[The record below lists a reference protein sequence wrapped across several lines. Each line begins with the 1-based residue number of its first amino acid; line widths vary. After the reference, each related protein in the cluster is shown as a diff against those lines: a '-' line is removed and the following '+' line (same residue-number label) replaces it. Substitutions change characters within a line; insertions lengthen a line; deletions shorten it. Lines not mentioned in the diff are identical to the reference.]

1 MTWYKK
7 TGKSPE
13 LVISTRARLARNIT
27 GIPFPSRLTPE
38 KAIEVISLVEEAM
51 GPVRNDFSLI
61 RVDKLSHTEQQALVE
76 QHLISTAFASGQLP
90 RALFVNAEHTLS
102 IMVNEE
108 DHLRIQCIT
117 SGLDPE
123 TALRDANRIDDLLSE
138 RLNFA
143 FHEKYGYLT
152 ACPTNAGT
160 GLRISAM
167 LHLPALAAS
176 GAINNLLSQTAKSG
190 FAVRGMYGEGS
201 DAEGNFYQLSNQVTL
216 GISEEEILARFGTII
231 RVVADAETS
240 LRSKIQ
246 KDLPPRLA
254 DKLMRSYGTLKY
266 CRMLSGKEMINFI
279 SDVRFGIYL
288 GIIPDIGFETLNEI
302 MVTAMPANI
311 TGKGEDM
318 SPEQRDQIRAR
329 AVNSIF
335 GKE

>member
-7 TGKSPE
+7 AGNSPE
-13 LVISTRARLARNIT
+13 LVISTRARLARNIA
-27 GIPFPSRLTPE
+27 GIPFPSRLTAE
-38 KAIEVISLVEEAM
+38 KSVEVISAVEEAM
-51 GPVRNDFSLI
+51 DLVKNEFTLI
-61 RVDKLSHTEQQALVE
+61 RVDKLSHTEQQVLVE
-76 QHLISTAFASGQLP
+76 QHLISHAFATSQLP
-90 RALFVNAEHTLS
+90 RALFVNSDHTIS
-102 IMVNEE
+102 VMVNEE

-117 SGLDPE
+117 PGLDPE
-123 TALRDANRIDDLLSE
+123 AALKDANRLDDLLSE
-138 RLNFA
+138 RLDFA

-167 LHLPALAAS
+167 LHLPALAVS
-176 GAINNLLSQTAKSG
+176 GGINNLLSQTAKSG
-190 FAVRGMYGEGS
+190 FAVRGMFGEGS
-201 DAEGNFYQLSNQVTL
+201 EADGNFYQLSNQVTL
-216 GISEEEILARFGTII
+216 GIDEDEILARFNAII
-231 RVVADAETS
+231 RIVTDAENS

-254 DKLMRSYGTLKY
+254 DKLMRSYGCLKY

-288 GIIPDIGFETLNEI
+288 GIIPNIGFETLNEI

-311 TGKGEDM
+311 MGKGEDI
-318 SPEQRDQIRAR
+318 SPEQRDQIRAK
-329 AVNSIF
+329 AVNAIF